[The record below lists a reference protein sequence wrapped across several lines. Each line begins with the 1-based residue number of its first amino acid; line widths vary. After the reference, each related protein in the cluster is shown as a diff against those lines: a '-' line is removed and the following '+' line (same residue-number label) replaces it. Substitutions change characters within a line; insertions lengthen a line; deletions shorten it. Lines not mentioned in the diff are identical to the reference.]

1 MAISEIISL
10 LIVFILSYFGVEIFR
25 RWCLKREIF
34 DIPND
39 RSSHTTPTA
48 RGGGIII
55 VTLTLVFYISYELIY
70 GNINWFYVAG
80 ALIIAI
86 ISWLD
91 DLISIRSIWR
101 FAVHSLAAFIAIFGI
116 GIIRFDIF
124 YLDQFAW
131 IQIIV
136 TFVWIVWLTNAYNF
150 MDGIDGIAAT
160 QAITAGIAWI
170 LFGFYTNE
178 TSITYFA
185 AVLVVTNLGFIFHN
199 WSPAKIF
206 MGDVGSAFLG
216 YTFAVLP
223 LFLIGKNVTKNT
235 YIFAICAVFL
245 FLFDSIVTFL
255 RRILNREKFWE
266 AHRSHI
272 YQRLVIRGFSHQK
285 VSLIYGTLSIIVI
298 GIYFLIVNLR

>member
-1 MAISEIISL
+1 MSISEIFSL
-10 LIVFILSYFGVEIFR
+10 IIVFILSFFGVEIFR
-25 RWCLKREIF
+25 RWCIKHEIF

-55 VTLTLVFYISYELIY
+55 VALSLVFYITYELIY
-70 GNINWFYVAG
+70 GNINWYYVAG

-101 FAVHSLAAFIAIFGI
+101 FAVHSLAAFVAIFGI
-116 GIIRFDIF
+116 GNIHFDIF

-131 IQIIV
+131 LQMLI

-160 QAITAGIAWI
+160 QAITAGIGWF

-178 TSITYFA
+178 TSISYFA
-185 AVLVVTNLGFIFHN
+185 AVLVTTNLGFIFHN

-216 YTFAVLP
+216 YTFAVIP
-223 LFLIGKNVTKNT
+223 LLFIENNSVKNT
-235 YIFAICAVFL
+235 FTFAIFAVFL
-245 FLFDSIVTFL
+245 FLFDSILTFL
-255 RRILNREKFWE
+255 RRVINREKFWE

-272 YQRLVIRGFSHQK
+272 YQRLVISGFSHQK
-285 VSLIYGTLSIIVI
+285 VTLLYGVLSFIVI